1 MYTRVDDKFMALT
14 VKSCVRADSTKKVDQ
29 DKAELDKADA
39 VDLEPQTPLNETSE
53 MAQDIYR
60 KIREWYKE
68 GEFYSEFAFAVARLV
83 NRS

>member
-1 MYTRVDDKFMALT
+1 MFTRADDKFMALT

-39 VDLEPQTPLNETSE
+39 VDLEPQVPLNETSE